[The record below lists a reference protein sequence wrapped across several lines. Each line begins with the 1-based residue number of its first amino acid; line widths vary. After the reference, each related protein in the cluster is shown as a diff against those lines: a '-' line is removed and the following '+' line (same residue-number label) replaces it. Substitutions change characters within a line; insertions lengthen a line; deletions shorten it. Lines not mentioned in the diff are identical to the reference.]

1 MVLHR
6 RNVRTHSLH
15 DPAAH
20 KRAEVGRYALSGE
33 LPSVSTPAFFL
44 CPAEYSLTF
53 FNTAELVHLVAG
65 IFLARVTAYNII
77 CEIECF
83 LCHFGLNS

>member
-1 MVLHR
+1 MFSSVVLHR

-20 KRAEVGRYALSGE
+20 KRAEVGRYALLGE
-33 LPSVSTPAFFL
+33 LPSVSTPSFLL
-44 CPAEYSLTF
+44 CPAEHSLTF

-65 IFLARVTAYNII
+65 IFLTRNTRVTVYNI
-77 CEIECF
+77 
-83 LCHFGLNS
+83 LCN